1 MSLLPILSE
10 FLSAIKFFFS
20 LSLSETRWQIIPSTN
35 SVYMTSSL
43 QVA

>member
-10 FLSAIKFFFS
+10 FLSAIKFFF

-35 SVYMTSSL
+35 SVYMTSFL